1 MYARV
6 RARQRKLEIC
16 LHSTLYDYNTLIINH
31 LRVYTPSTRHLH
43 YLHSAKNCLN
53 KVKTPTS
60 SSKHPKENEEKR

>member
-6 RARQRKLEIC
+6 RARKRKIKIC
-16 LHSTLYDYNTLIINH
+16 LHSALYDYSTLIINH

-60 SSKHPKENEEKR
+60 SSKHPEENEEKR

>member
-6 RARQRKLEIC
+6 RARQRKLKIC
-16 LHSTLYDYNTLIINH
+16 LHSALYDYNTLIINH

-53 KVKTPTS
+53 KVQTPIS
-60 SSKHPKENEEKR
+60 SSNHPKENEEKR